1 MAAWRRNEPVSL
13 DQKTLGQQTLSLP
26 DPASHL
32 LLINAAGEEFL
43 VSGPLRL
50 TLAGNQAVQV
60 RLATAAPADGPD
72 RVPMGT
78 EGVVLLPA
86 ADGRTDIAVQL
97 VVAESSGEI
106 VNGQRV
112 PTVAG
117 GLQPSLVPSAEGPVI
132 GVRVVRPGVSLS
144 DATGQQKLVAC
155 IIPAGG
161 TDARRTDII
170 SVKPEV
176 IGAATLTLRL
186 SDDMLK
192 STTYKWQAVT
202 ALVAD
207 QDGKNARWGVVWT
220 LWGPIA
226 AVIAGIV
233 VLAFYF
239 ILAKVIVTRASR
251 LNEQKTWNVVLG
263 LFAGRDNIPSL
274 SLFQVFLWTM
284 VTMWALLYVLLLT
297 FAPVILTEQIMA
309 LLGLSGATSVAA
321 RWINSNR
328 TPGITAP
335 IGGDVQDFW
344 AMVMTDEKPDLL
356 KIQLFSFT
364 LFAVGYVLVRVT
376 QTAAFPVLDTNLLLL
391 MGVSNLTYLGG
402 KVAEPAPADR
412 AKALQ
417 SELDTAKKEV
427 KRLEDR
433 LAELDTEKKEK
444 ETTLATTISSE
455 EKSNLATRIK
465 EIGEEIVRL
474 KGRAAADGT
483 PAVEGDIKKAQA
495 KRDGL
500 EKSLKDVLAG
510 VKQ

>member
-1 MAAWRRNEPVSL
+1 MAAWRRTEPVPIN
-13 DQKTLGQQTLSLP
+13 QEALGQQTLSLL
-26 DPASHL
+26 DSDSHL
-32 LLINAAGEEFL
+32 LLINTAGEEFL
-43 VSGPLRL
+43 VSGPL
-50 TLAGNQAVQV
+50 TLVPKQTVQV
-60 RLATAAPADGPD
+60 RLAAAAPGDGPD
-72 RVPMGT
+72 RIPVGT

-97 VVAESSGEI
+97 VAPESSGEI

-112 PTVAG
+112 PTAAG
-117 GLQPSLVPSAEGPVI
+117 GLQPSLAPSDEGPAI
-132 GVRVVRPGVSLS
+132 RVRIARPGVSLS
-144 DATGQQKLVAC
+144 DTTGQQKLVAC

-161 TDARRTDII
+161 TDARRTDIT
-170 SVKPEV
+170 SVKPEG
-176 IGAATLTLRL
+176 IGVATLTLRL

-192 STTYKWQAVT
+192 STTYEWQAVT

-233 VLAFYF
+233 VLVFYF

-251 LNEQKTWNVVLG
+251 LNETKTWNVVLG
-263 LFAGRDNIPSL
+263 LFAGRDNVPSL

-297 FAPVILTEQIMA
+297 FAPVTLTEQIMA

-321 RWINSNR
+321 RWITSNR

-335 IGGDVQDFW
+335 IQGDVQDFW

-364 LFAVGYVLVRVT
+364 LFAVGYVLVRVM

-402 KVAEPAPADR
+402 KVAEPAPTDR
-412 AKALQ
+412 AKSLQ
-417 SELDTAKKEV
+417 SELDAAKKEV

-433 LAELDTEKKEK
+433 LAELDKEKKEK
-444 ETTLATTISSE
+444 EKATMLTTTLPE
-455 EKSNLATRIK
+455 EKTKLNTRIK
-465 EIGEEIVRL
+465 EIDEEMVRL
-474 KGRAAADGT
+474 NGRDAAAGT
-483 PAVEGDIKKAQA
+483 PAVEGEIKKAQA

-510 VKQ
+510 IKQ